1 MRKITILV
9 ACGVAVVAGSAF
21 PQSRKGD
28 IAAFREE
35 QLQRLEQFRSAKQR
49 EMAEFRDSLNEAYA
63 RFLEEKWESFN
74 LYREERGFRP
84 MPKPPVYDPTKPQP
98 DDKPA
103 LPPVVVNVPPVPAAD
118 TVPMPDFKPVNPEP
132 KATVTA
138 EFFGTQVRLQQVDKM
153 HIGRLA
159 GVSESNVAD
168 YWGRLSK
175 LPVETIASDLQRTGS
190 ALRLNDYGLFLLARE
205 LAATYIP
212 GASENERV
220 VFSAFMLNQVG
231 LSAKIGRSGGEL
243 YALLAARQELANTSY
258 FTFSGGNADP
268 GRRYYV
274 INLRHRQLTEIQTCA
289 AQYGDGGTP
298 LDFAVTAAPQLSYA
312 AGSQQL
318 QFDGT
323 GYVVDYN
330 RNLVNYFSTYPCVD
344 FAIYGTAP
352 VDSRMI
358 DDLRRQLSPHIASKP
373 QVEAV
378 NYLLHFVQNA
388 FRYKTDQ
395 DQFGYEKWNFAEET
409 LVSAYC
415 DCDDRAIFFA
425 QLVRN
430 LLGMEAVLV
439 NYPGIHLAAAVRFT
453 DGSLTGGT
461 YVTVDGS
468 RFHICDPTYINAD
481 AGMAMP
487 GVGDTVEII
496 EL

>member
-1 MRKITILV
+1 M
-9 ACGVAVVAGSAF
+9 AVVAGSAF

>member
-1 MRKITILV
+1 MRKIAILAV
-9 ACGVAVVAGSAF
+9 CGVAVVTGSVF
-21 PQSRKGD
+21 PQPRWGD
-28 IAAFREE
+28 IEAFREE
-35 QLQRLEQFRSAKQR
+35 LLQRLEQFRSAKQR
-49 EMAEFRDSLNEAYA
+49 EMVEFRDSLNEAYA

-84 MPKPPVYDPTKPQP
+84 MPKPPVYDPSLPQP
-98 DDKPA
+98 GDE
-103 LPPVVVNVPPVPAAD
+103 PPTVVVDVPPVPAAD

-138 EFFGTQVRLQQVDKM
+138 EFFGTQVRLQQVEKT
-153 HIGRLA
+153 HIGRLV

-168 YWGRLSK
+168 FWGKLSK

-231 LSAKIGRSGGEL
+231 LSAKIGRSGGDL
-243 YALLAARQELANTSY
+243 YALLAARQELSNTSY
-258 FTFSGGNADP
+258 FTFRGSNADP

-274 INLRHRQLTEIQTCA
+274 INLRHSRLTEIQTCA

-298 LDFAVTAAPQLSYA
+298 LDFAVTATPQLAYA

-318 QFDGT
+318 QFGGT
-323 GYVVDYN
+323 GYVVGYN
-330 RNLVNYFSTYPCVD
+330 RNLVNYFSSYPCVD
-344 FAIYGTAP
+344 FGIYGTAP

-358 DDLRRQLSPHIASKP
+358 GDLRRQLSPHIAGKP
-373 QVEAV
+373 QDEAV
-378 NYLLHFVQNA
+378 NHLLHFVQNA

-395 DQFGYEKWNFAEET
+395 DQYGYEKWNFAEET

-430 LLGMEAVLV
+430 LLGLETVLV

-468 RFHICDPTYINAD
+468 RFYICDPTYINAD

-487 GVGDTVEII
+487 GVGDTVEIV

>member
-1 MRKITILV
+1 MAACCLTAV
-9 ACGVAVVAGSAF
+9 AAGSAF

-28 IAAFREE
+28 IEAFREE

>member
-1 MRKITILV
+1 MA
-9 ACGVAVVAGSAF
+9 ACCLIAVAGESAF

>member
-1 MRKITILV
+1 M
-9 ACGVAVVAGSAF
+9 VAVVVGSAF
-21 PQSRKGD
+21 PQSQRGD
-28 IAAFREE
+28 IEAFREE

-49 EMAEFRDSLNEAYA
+49 EMAQFRDSLNEAYA
-63 RFLEEKWESFN
+63 WFLEEKWESFN

-84 MPKPPVYDPTKPQP
+84 LPKPPVYDPSRPQP
-98 DDKPA
+98 GDEPPA
-103 LPPVVVNVPPVPAAD
+103 VVVDVPPIPAAD
-118 TVPMPDFKPVNPEP
+118 TVPMPDFKPVTPEP
-132 KATVTA
+132 KATMTA

-159 GVSESNVAD
+159 GVSESSVAD
-168 YWGRLSK
+168 FWGRLSK

-190 ALRLNDYGLFLLARE
+190 ALRLNDYGLFLLAHE

-231 LSAKIGRSGGEL
+231 LSAKIGRSGGDL
-243 YALLAARQELANTSY
+243 YALLAARQELSNTSY

-298 LDFAVTAAPQLSYA
+298 LDFAVTAAPQLAYA

-318 QFDGT
+318 QFNGINYT
-323 GYVVDYN
+323 VAYN
-330 RNLVNYFSTYPCVD
+330 RNLVDYFSTYPCVD

-358 DDLRRQLSPHIASKP
+358 GDLLRQLSPHIAGKP
-373 QVEAV
+373 QAEAV

-409 LVSAYC
+409 LVSDYC

-430 LLGMEAVLV
+430 LFGLEAVLV

-453 DGSLTGGT
+453 DGSLTDGGT
-461 YVTVDGS
+461 YVTVDSS

>member
-1 MRKITILV
+1 MAACCLTAV
-9 ACGVAVVAGSAF
+9 AAGSAF

-28 IAAFREE
+28 IEAFREE

-395 DQFGYEKWNFAEET
+395 DQIGYEKSNFAEET
-409 LVSAYC
+409 HDS
-415 DCDDRAIFFA
+415 
-425 QLVRN
+425 
-430 LLGMEAVLV
+430 
-439 NYPGIHLAAAVRFT
+439 P
-453 DGSLTGGT
+453 
-461 YVTVDGS
+461 
-468 RFHICDPTYINAD
+468 
-481 AGMAMP
+481 
-487 GVGDTVEII
+487 
-496 EL
+496 